1 MSAAKFI
8 PQKTPGIYKRGS
20 RYVINYR
27 HEGVQRW
34 ESFRTLKEA
43 RLAKSKRTTAI
54 ESGEFHEQSRVTL
67 HAYIKAWIETYQGN
81 GKVAIREGT
90 RAEYRRQIEQYVLKC
105 PALPARLR
113 ITDVKPPRVA
123 EFGRWLREQTK
134 PAPTKAEPDRR
145 VPLADATVRR
155 IMAPLQACLG
165 TAVQEGLIPSNPARD
180 IKLPARAVIEDEG
193 DERAKAMSTS
203 ELSTILS
210 LIPDRHQLLFRVLA
224 ASGLRISEAIAL
236 QWRHL
241 ELDGSAPQLNVRRGL
256 VKGRMGPPKSRHGR
270 RSVPLGAE
278 LVHALRQARRDTD
291 WPGDDDLVFAAG
303 NGAALNPS
311 NLYRDALKL
320 AREEADLTWVGFHTF
335 RHTCASMLFA
345 EGRNA
350 VQVQRWLG
358 HHSPAF
364 TLAVYV
370 HLLDEDLGEA
380 LELPVAVVPSAA
392 VPELIEVG
400 SLRP

>member
-8 PQKTPGIYKRGS
+8 PTKTPGIYKRGS
-20 RYVINYR
+20 KYVINYR
-27 HEGVQRW
+27 HEGKQRW
-34 ESFRTLKEA
+34 ESFRTLAEA
-43 RLAKSKRTTAI
+43 RKAKSARTTAI
-54 ESGEFHEQSRVTL
+54 DSGEFHEQSRETL
-67 HAYIKAWIETYQGN
+67 HDYITAWIETYQGN

-105 PALPARLR
+105 PELPARLR
-113 ITDVKPPRVA
+113 MTEIKPPRVA
-123 EFGRWLREQTK
+123 AFGRWLREQTK
-134 PAPTKAEPDRR
+134 PAPTKTEPDRR

-165 TAVQEGLIPSNPARD
+165 TAVQEGVIRSNPARD
-180 IKLPARAVIEDEG
+180 VKLPAQAVVEDEAE
-193 DERAKAMSTS
+193 ERAKAMSRN

-224 ASGLRISEAIAL
+224 ATGLRISECIAL

-270 RSVPLGAE
+270 RSVPLAAD

-303 NGAALNPS
+303 NGAPLNPS

-320 AREEADLTWVGFHTF
+320 AREEADLGWVGFHTF

-350 VQVQRWLG
+350 VQVQCWLG

-370 HLLDEDLGEA
+370 HLLDKDLGEA

-392 VPELIEVG
+392 VPELIEVAA
-400 SLRP
+400 